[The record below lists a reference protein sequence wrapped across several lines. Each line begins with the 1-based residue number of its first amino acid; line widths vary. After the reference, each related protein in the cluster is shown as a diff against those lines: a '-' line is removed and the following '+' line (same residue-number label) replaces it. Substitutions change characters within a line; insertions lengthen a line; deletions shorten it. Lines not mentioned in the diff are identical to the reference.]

1 MDLSITSSA
10 FADGD
15 TIPTKYTADGAGV
28 SPPLE
33 FAGVPEGAAELALIC
48 NDPDAPRAGGF
59 THWVV
64 YGMAPDI
71 GGLPEGVPPTPTV
84 AQPKLVQ
91 GLNSR
96 GESGYRPPSP
106 PPGPAHRYQFRLY
119 ALAAPLGLPPG
130 ATQAEL
136 EAAMAV
142 GIIAEALLEGKYGR

>member
-1 MDLSITSSA
+1 MAMRITSSA
-10 FADGD
+10 FGDGE

-33 FAGVPEGAAELALIC
+33 FAGVPPDTVGLALIC

-64 YGMAPDI
+64 YGMWPDT
-71 GGLPEGVPPTPTV
+71 GGLPEGVPTAPTV
-84 AQPKLVQ
+84 AQPTLVQ

-96 GESGYRPPSP
+96 GEYGYVPPSP
-106 PPGPAHRYQFRLY
+106 PPGKPHRYQFRLY
-119 ALAAPLGLPPG
+119 ALAAPLDLGHS

-136 EAAMAV
+136 EAAMGDMILAQ
-142 GIIAEALLEGKYGR
+142 ALLEGRYGR